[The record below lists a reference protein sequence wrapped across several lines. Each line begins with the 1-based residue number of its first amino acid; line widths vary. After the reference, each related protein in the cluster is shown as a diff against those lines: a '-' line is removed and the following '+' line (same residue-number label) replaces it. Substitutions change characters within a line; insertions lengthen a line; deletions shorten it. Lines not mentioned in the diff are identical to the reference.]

1 MRGAKLMHTLS
12 SQWIQL
18 LSRRRLSNS
27 GEFQDAYDESVRS
40 AFEVD
45 WDRILFCNALRRMHD
60 KTQVFP
66 LPEDDIVHSRLT
78 HSLEVA
84 SVGRSL
90 GKTVG
95 ERIVERHG
103 ISDYCSFHDFGD
115 VVAAACL
122 AHDIGNPPFGH
133 AGEDAIARFFKQ
145 HPAGR
150 DVVFQLSGR
159 QASDFTDFE
168 GNAQG
173 FRVLARLQLEVDGGL
188 RLSAATLGAFCKY
201 PRESGKDLKH
211 DRIDRKKHGF
221 VQADAELFER
231 LAQELGL
238 HPQAGCG
245 NAKVWARHPLAF
257 LVEAADDIC
266 YSILDIEDGVRLGH
280 VEQKS
285 AEELLIA
292 VARQSGRFKE
302 DRLNRSTDK
311 RARLGYLR
319 AMAIGQFIQQ
329 CASVF
334 LDNETA
340 ILEGRFDD
348 ALTGVIGAKEE
359 LGQLKELARHTCYN
373 APGVLEIELA
383 GYEALAGLLGHFVP
397 AMAAEDADDKKLDKR
412 GLIARDL
419 FLQRVK
425 LDRIPDIYHRILR
438 VTDYVSGMTDRYALS
453 MFRRIQGIA
462 VPGRIS

>member
-1 MRGAKLMHTLS
+1 MSEQARRWMR
-12 SQWIQL
+12 L
-18 LSRRRLSNS
+18 LSRRRLSNR
-27 GEFQDAYDESVRS
+27 GEFQDAPEESVRS

-66 LPEDDIVHSRLT
+66 LPEDDVVHSRLT

-90 GKTVG
+90 GKMVG
-95 ERIVERHG
+95 REIAQRHG
-103 ISDYCSFHDFGD
+103 LFEQLSLHDFGD

-133 AGEDAIARFFKQ
+133 AGEDAIARFFRE
-145 HPAGR
+145 HAAGR
-150 DVVFQLSGR
+150 AALERMSPR
-159 QASDFTDFE
+159 QAGDFTEFE

-173 FRVLARLQLEVDGGL
+173 FRVLSRLQLEVDGGL

-201 PRESGKDLKH
+201 PRESGRDLKGA
-211 DRIDRKKHGF
+211 RIDSKKHGF
-221 VQADAELFER
+221 VQADAMLFER
-231 LAQELGL
+231 LAEELGL
-238 HPQAGCG
+238 VPLSASA
-245 NAKVWARHPLAF
+245 NTLVWARHPMAF

-280 VEQKS
+280 VTQAEAEQTLIS
-285 AEELLIA
+285 VAE
-292 VARQSGRFKE
+292 QSGRFSLS
-302 DRLNRSTDK
+302 RLNRTDDK

-319 AMAIGQFIQQ
+319 AMAIGQFIGE
-329 CASVF
+329 CAQVF
-334 LDNETA
+334 LENEAA
-340 ILEGRFDD
+340 ILEGRFERS
-348 ALTGVIGAKEE
+348 LTSAVGAHRQLE
-359 LGQLKELARHTCYN
+359 QLKELARHTCYN

-397 AMAAEDADDKKLDKR
+397 AMAAEDDRLLEKR
-412 GLIARDL
+412 LQIARAL
-419 FLQRVK
+419 FMQRGT
-425 LDRIPDIYHRILR
+425 LIGIDHIYDRILR

-453 MFRRIQGIA
+453 MFRRIQGIS

>member
-1 MRGAKLMHTLS
+1 MNAYA
-12 SQWIQL
+12 SQWQKL

-27 GEFQDAYDESVRS
+27 GEFQDVSEESVRS

-66 LPEDDIVHSRLT
+66 LPEDDVVHSRLT

-90 GKTVG
+90 GKMVG
-95 ERIVERHG
+95 RQIVDRHG
-103 ISDYCSFHDFGD
+103 LAEHFSFHDFGD

-133 AGEDAIARFFKQ
+133 AGEDAIANFFRVDEAGKNALLKMTSKQ
-145 HPAGR
+145 G
-150 DVVFQLSGR
+150 
-159 QASDFTDFE
+159 SDFTEFE

-201 PRESGKDLKH
+201 PRESGKHLKGA
-211 DRIDRKKHGF
+211 RIDSKKHGF
-221 VQADAELFER
+221 VQADSGLFEK
-231 LAQELGL
+231 LAAELGL
-238 HPQAGCG
+238 LNKGADA
-245 NAKVWARHPLAF
+245 NSKVWARHPLAF

-266 YSILDIEDGVRLGH
+266 YSILDIEDGVRLGY
-280 VEQKS
+280 VNQDKACEPLRS
-285 AEELLIA
+285 
-292 VARQSGRFKE
+292 VASRGGRFSE
-302 DRLNRSTDK
+302 QRLQRSTDS

-329 CASVF
+329 CAEVF
-334 LDNETA
+334 LDNERS
-340 ILEGRFDD
+340 ILEGDFDQ
-348 ALTGVIGAKEE
+348 ALTGAMEARAE
-359 LGQLKELARHTCYN
+359 LEQLKELARHTCYN

-397 AMAAEDADDKKLDKR
+397 AMAADHERELTKR
-412 GLIARDL
+412 EQIAREL
-419 FLQRVK
+419 FLQRGTMIGV
-425 LDRIPDIYHRILR
+425 RDIYDRILR